1 MAKIVLGIGCS
12 HGPMLS
18 TPPDM
23 WHLRGEA
30 DRKNARHFY
39 RGEMYDYAKLL
50 AARQPGF
57 AAAISPEERK
67 KRYDACQSALDKL
80 AAKFAEQKP
89 DVVVI
94 IGNDQR
100 ELFTDENTPAF
111 LVFAGGKIEN
121 IPETEEAKAK
131 MPPGIA
137 IAETGHCPA
146 GGAVYA
152 GQSGLALHLV
162 NSLIDQEFDVSES
175 SKLPKVNGHEHGIPH
190 AFGFLYRRIMV
201 DSPPPSVPLFLN
213 AGIPHNLPRIG
224 RCLKLGRALM
234 KAIESWKEDAKVA
247 VFASGGLTHFVIDE
261 DLDQRV
267 LKAMQSQD
275 EAGLAAIPESY
286 LLGNTCEI
294 RNWVPLSVGMNSLGK
309 KMNLVDYVPCYRT
322 EAGTG
327 NAMGF
332 VYWQ

>member
-1 MAKIVLGIGCS
+1 MAKIVLGVGSS

-23 WHLRGEA
+23 WHLRAEA

-39 RGEMYDYAKLL
+39 RGEAYDFAKLL
-50 AARQPGF
+50 AVRQPGF
-57 AAAISPEERK
+57 AFAVTLEERR
-67 KRYDACQSALDKL
+67 KRYDACQRALDQL
-80 AAKFAEQKP
+80 AAKFAAVKP
-89 DVVVI
+89 DAVVI

-111 LVFAGGKIEN
+111 LVFAGSKIEN
-121 IPETEEAKAK
+121 VPETEEAKAK

-137 IAETGHCPA
+137 IAEIGHCPP
-146 GGAVYA
+146 GGAVYD
-152 GQSGLALHLV
+152 GQADLALHIV

-201 DSPPPSVPLFLN
+201 DAPPPSVPLFLN
-213 AGIPHNLPRIG
+213 AGIPHNLPTIG
-224 RCLKLGRALM
+224 RCLKFGRALV

-247 VFASGGLTHFVIDE
+247 LFASGGLTHFVIDE

-267 LKAMQSQD
+267 LKAMQAQD
-275 EAGLAAIPESY
+275 EAGLASIPESY

-294 RNWVPLSVGMNSLGK
+294 RNWIPLSVGMNSLGK

>member
-1 MAKIVLGIGCS
+1 MAKIVLGVGSS

-23 WHLRGEA
+23 WHLRAEA
-30 DRKNARHFY
+30 DRKNTKHFY
-39 RGEMYDYAKLL
+39 RGEAYDFAKLL

-57 AAAISPEERK
+57 AHAVTLAERQ
-67 KRYDACQSALDKL
+67 KRFDACQRALDKL
-80 AAKFAEQKP
+80 AAKFAEVRP
-89 DVVVI
+89 DAVVI
-94 IGNDQR
+94 VGNDQR

-111 LVFAGGKIEN
+111 LVYAGSKIEN

-137 IAETGHCPA
+137 IAEIGHCPP
-146 GGAVYA
+146 GGAVYPGA
-152 GQSGLALHLV
+152 ADLAVHLV
-162 NSLIDQEFDVSES
+162 QALMDQEFDVSES
-175 SKLPKVNGHEHGIPH
+175 SRLPKVNGHEHGIPH

-201 DSPPPSVPLFLN
+201 DNPPASVPMFLN
-213 AGIPHNLPRIG
+213 AGIPNNRPKIG
-224 RCLKLGRALM
+224 RCIKFGRALM
-234 KAIESWKEDAKVA
+234 KAIESWKDDAKVA
-247 VFASGGLTHFVIDE
+247 VFCSGGLTHFVIDE

-267 LKAMQSQD
+267 LKAMQNAD

-294 RNWVPLSVGMNSLGK
+294 RNWIPISVGMNALGK
-309 KMNLVDYVPCYRT
+309 KMTLVDYVPCYRT

>member
-1 MAKIVLGIGCS
+1 MAKILLGVGSS

-23 WHLRGEA
+23 WHLRAEA
-30 DRKNARHFY
+30 DRKNPRHFY
-39 RGEMYDYAKLL
+39 RGDAYDFAKLL
-50 AARQPGF
+50 AIRQPGF
-57 AAAISPEERK
+57 AAAVTLEERRR
-67 KRYDACQSALDKL
+67 RYDACQRALDAL
-80 AAKFAEQKP
+80 AAKFAEVKP
-89 DVVVI
+89 DAVVI

-121 IPETEEAKAK
+121 VPETEEAKAK

-137 IAETGHCPA
+137 IAEIGHCPP
-146 GGAVYA
+146 GGAIYD
-152 GQSGLALHLV
+152 GQTGLALHIV

-175 SKLPKVNGHEHGIPH
+175 SRLPKVNGHEHGIPH

-201 DSPPPSVPLFLN
+201 DAPPPSVPLFLN

-224 RCLKLGRALM
+224 RCLKFGRALV

-247 VFASGGLTHFVIDE
+247 LFASGGLTHFVIDE

-267 LKAMQSQD
+267 LKAMREQD
-275 EAGLAAIPESY
+275 EAGLAAIPESH

-294 RNWVPLSVGMNSLGK
+294 RNWIPLSVGMNSLGA

-332 VYWQ
+332 AYWQ

>member
-1 MAKIVLGIGCS
+1 MAKIVLGVGSS

-23 WHLRGEA
+23 WHLRAEA
-30 DRKNARHFY
+30 DRKNSRHFY
-39 RGEMYDYAKLL
+39 RGEAYDFAKLL
-50 AARQPGF
+50 AVRQPGF
-57 AAAISPEERK
+57 ATAVTPEERQ
-67 KRYDACQSALDKL
+67 KRYDACQRALDRL
-80 AAKFAEQKP
+80 AAKFAEVKP

-111 LVFAGGKIEN
+111 LVFVGDKIEN
-121 IPETEEAKAK
+121 VPETEEAKAK

-137 IAETGHCPA
+137 IAEIGHCPP
-146 GGAVYA
+146 GGAVYQ
-152 GQSGLALHLV
+152 GQTALALHV
-162 NSLIDQEFDVSES
+162 VSSLIDQEFDISES

-201 DSPPPSVPLFLN
+201 DNPPASVPLFLN

-224 RCLKLGRALM
+224 RCLKFGRALM
-234 KAIESWKEDAKVA
+234 KAIESWKEDARIA

-267 LKAMQSQD
+267 LKAMQTQD
-275 EAGLAAIPESY
+275 EAGLASIPESY

-294 RNWVPLSVGMNSLGK
+294 RNWIPLSVGMNSLGK

-332 VYWQ
+332 AYWQ

>member
-1 MAKIVLGIGCS
+1 MAKVVLGMGSS

-23 WHLRGEA
+23 WHLRGDA
-30 DRKNARHFY
+30 DRKNPKHFY
-39 RGEMYDYAKLL
+39 RGEAYDFAKLL

-57 AAAISPEERK
+57 ADKITPEERK
-67 KRYDACQSALDKL
+67 KRYDACQRALDKL
-80 AAKFAEQKP
+80 AAKFREVSP
-89 DVVVI
+89 DAVVI
-94 IGNDQR
+94 VGNDQR
-100 ELFTDENTPAF
+100 ELFRDDNTPAL
-111 LVFAGGKIEN
+111 LVFTGSKVQN

-131 MPPGIA
+131 FPPGIA
-137 IAETGHCPA
+137 IAEAGHCPP
-146 GGAVYA
+146 GGAEYA
-152 GQSGLALHLV
+152 GSPDLGVHLV
-162 NSLIDQEFDVSES
+162 KSLIDQEFDVSES
-175 SKLPKVNGHEHGIPH
+175 AHLPKTDGHEHGIPH

-201 DSPPPSVPLFLN
+201 DQPPPNVPVFLN
-213 AGIPHNLPRIG
+213 AGIPNNRPKVG
-224 RCLKLGRALM
+224 RCLKFGRALM

-247 VFASGGLTHFVIDE
+247 VFCSGGLTHFVIDE

-267 LKAMQSQD
+267 LKAMKDGD
-275 EAGLAAIPESY
+275 EGALATVSETY

-294 RNWVPLSVGMNSLGK
+294 RNWLPLSSGMNALGR
-309 KMNLVDYVPCYRT
+309 KMTIVDYVPCYRT

>member
-1 MAKIVLGIGCS
+1 MAKIALGIGSS

-30 DRKNARHFY
+30 DRKNPKHFY
-39 RGEMYDYAKLL
+39 RGEAYDFQKLL

-57 AAAISPEERK
+57 AAAITPAERQ
-67 KRYDACQSALDKL
+67 KRYDACQRALDTL
-80 AAKFAEQKP
+80 AAKFREVKP
-89 DVVVI
+89 DAVVI
-94 IGNDQR
+94 VGNDQR

-111 LVFAGGKIEN
+111 LVYTGSKIEN
-121 IPETEEAKAK
+121 VPETEEAKAK

-137 IAETGHCPA
+137 IAEIGHCPP
-146 GGAVYA
+146 GGAVYPGA
-152 GQSGLALHLV
+152 TDLSLHIL
-162 NSLIDQEFDVSES
+162 NSLLDQDFDMSES
-175 SKLPKVNGHEHGIPH
+175 SRLPKVNGHEHGIPH

-201 DSPPPSVPLFLN
+201 DNPPPSVPLFLN
-213 AGIPHNLPRIG
+213 AGIPNNKPKIA
-224 RCLKLGRALM
+224 RCLKFGPALV

-247 VFASGGLTHFVIDE
+247 VFCSGGLTHFVIDE
-261 DLDQRV
+261 DLDRRV
-267 LKAMQSQD
+267 LKGLQSRD
-275 EAGLAAIPESY
+275 EKDLAALPESY

-294 RNWVPLSVGMNSLGK
+294 RNWLPVSAAMNSLGK
-309 KMNLVDYVPCYRT
+309 KMTLVDYVPCYRT